1 MNFDVAVIGAGL
13 VGTAFARA
21 ARGLSVA
28 LLASASHAPAA
39 RATGAALDSRLYAI
53 SPANA
58 AFLSGLGVWQQMAS
72 SRLAPVHAMR
82 IFGDDGRSMLEF
94 DAYRTGVSELAWIV
108 EEAELLSALWQ
119 GIEACDGVTVL
130 HGAHCSALE
139 IGTDAARLTL
149 SEGRALNAALVA
161 GADGANSFVRAQAGL
176 GARPEP
182 YGQTAVVAN
191 FECERSHQGTAFQW
205 FQGDAVLA
213 LLPLPGNRV
222 SMVWS
227 LPEALAGQRMA
238 LEAEALCA
246 EVQAAS
252 RGVLGALSLVTP
264 ARGFPLR
271 RLRLPRIIAP
281 RVALLGDAAHVVHP
295 LAGQGANL
303 GFQDAREFAAVLAAR
318 PPRGDAGEVHLL
330 RRYARARAEPVF
342 AMDATV
348 HGLQQLFGARN
359 TAIASF
365 RNTGLQLVDRL
376 PVVKNL
382 LMRHAIG

>member
-28 LLASASHAPAA
+28 LLASAPHAPGA
-39 RATGAALDSRLYAI
+39 RPQGAALDSRLYAI

-58 AFLSGLGVWQQMAS
+58 AFLSGLGVWQRMAP

-82 IFGDDGRSMLEF
+82 VFGDDGRAMLEF

-119 GIEACDGVTVL
+119 GIEGCETVTVL
-130 HGAHCSALE
+130 HEAHCTDLD
-139 IGTDAARLTL
+139 IGADAARVQLADGRTL
-149 SEGRALNAALVA
+149 SAALVA
-161 GADGANSFVRAQAGL
+161 GADGANSFVRARAGL
-176 GARPEP
+176 DARPEP

-191 FECERSHQGTAFQW
+191 FDCERPHQGTAFQW

-227 LPEALAGQRMA
+227 LPEGLAEHRMGLDA
-238 LEAEALCA
+238 DALCA
-246 EVQAAS
+246 EVRRAS
-252 RGVLGALSLVTP
+252 QGVLGALTLVTP
-264 ARGFPLR
+264 ARGFALR

-303 GFQDAREFAAVLAAR
+303 GFQDARELAAVLSGR
-318 PPRGDAGEVHLL
+318 PPQGDAGDHALL

-359 TAIASF
+359 GVLASL

>member
-1 MNFDVAVIGAGL
+1 MKFDVAVIGAGL

-21 ARGLSVA
+21 ARGISVA
-28 LLASASHAPAA
+28 LLASAPVAPGA
-39 RATGAALDSRLYAI
+39 RAPGAALDSRLYAI

-58 AFLSGLGVWQQMAS
+58 GFLSALGVWQQMTS

-108 EEAELLSALWQ
+108 EETELLSALWQ
-119 GIEACDGVTVL
+119 GIEACETVTVL
-130 HGAHCSALE
+130 HGAHCNALE
-139 IGTDAARLTL
+139 IGAKAARLQLTD
-149 SEGRALNAALVA
+149 GRALSAALVA

-176 GARPEP
+176 DARPEP

-191 FECERSHQGTAFQW
+191 FDSERPHRGTAFQW

-227 LPEALAGQRMA
+227 LPEGLAEHRMA
-238 LEAEALCA
+238 LDADALCA
-246 EVQAAS
+246 EVRRAS
-252 RGVLGALSLVTP
+252 RDVLGALSPVTP

-303 GFQDAREFAAVLAAR
+303 GFQDARELAAVLSAR
-318 PPRGDAGEVHLL
+318 PPQGDAGDHLLL

-348 HGLQQLFGARN
+348 HGLQQLFAARN
-359 TAIASF
+359 GALASL